1 MADDLHEF
9 LTDLMHEVA
18 AAATATGALTRTV
31 LVENLA
37 SRLVESEELQ
47 DWSPCHFEGRG
58 SRNRLL
64 ELDGYSTEELELDG
78 TLQVLV
84 VVQRDGA
91 SVETLSTAD
100 VTSAFGRALAFVTD
114 ARDGVLHEELEPSTP
129 AADLARA
136 IYDARDDVR
145 TIRIVVLSNGS
156 LGPRFREVGR
166 SAVDSIRVEQ
176 HIWDLARFQKLAA
189 TGGHEPI
196 ELDVAALAPG
206 GLPALSAGIG
216 STDYGAYLC
225 VVPGSFLA
233 DVYEEYGSRV
243 LEGNV
248 RSFLSAR
255 GNVNKGLRTTI
266 LSQPERF
273 FAFNNGITATAARVD
288 LAPDGRIIRM
298 LDLQIVNGGQTTAS
312 LFNAR
317 KKDKASLDGI
327 FVQMKLSVLPAD
339 LALAMVP
346 EIARYANTQNK
357 VSEAD
362 LFANHPFNRRIE
374 EISRKQWAP
383 AKPGSNQMTRW
394 FYERAR
400 AQFQTEQ
407 IKLTDSGR
415 KAFLIQNPKDQ
426 VITKTDLA
434 KFENTWLKLPHI
446 VSAGAQKN
454 FLKYAERV
462 GGDEGEYEKH
472 PAEFNER
479 WFRHVVA
486 KAILFH
492 STERIVSDAAWYQN
506 AYRANVV
513 TYAIARLAL
522 LVEEKFPGQV
532 LDLDQ
537 IWKAQSLAEPIAT
550 QLEDIGEIVLD
561 VLMSPPVEGANVTEW
576 AKKEMCW
583 KKVAA
588 RAAPVVPELRQYLKA
603 ADDERGDR
611 RDARGEEREEGVI
624 NLLTEAV
631 KLGAGGFW
639 ARAAAW
645 PASKL
650 VLSRLELGILNTAAS
665 RGPTWVPSD
674 AQAKHLMSAAKKLTD
689 EGFEGGRR

>member
-1 MADDLHEF
+1 MTDDIEEF
-9 LTDLMHEVA
+9 LKDLTQEVA
-18 AAATATGALTRTV
+18 ASATATGALTRTV
-31 LVENLA
+31 LVEKLA
-37 SRLVESEELQ
+37 KRLVEGEELQ
-47 DWSPCHFEGRG
+47 DWVPCFFEGRG
-58 SRNRLL
+58 SNNRIL
-64 ELDGYSTEELELDG
+64 ELDGYSTEDLELDG
-78 TLQVLV
+78 TLKLIIVA
-84 VVQRDGA
+84 QRDGA
-91 SVETLSTAD
+91 RVETLSTAD
-100 VTSAFGRALAFVTD
+100 VNATFGRALAFATD

-129 AADLARA
+129 AADLARV
-136 IYDARDDVR
+136 IHDARDD
-145 TIRIVVLSNGS
+145 IRKIRVVVLSNGS

-166 SAVDSIRVEQ
+166 SKIGSIGVEL

-189 TGGHEPI
+189 SGGHEPI
-196 ELDVAALAPG
+196 ELDVAALVPG
-206 GLPALSAGIG
+206 GLPALPAGIG
-216 STDYGAYLC
+216 ETDYGAYLC

-233 DVYEEYGSRV
+233 DVYEEYGSRL

-273 FAFNNGITATAARVD
+273 FAFNNGITATAERVD
-288 LAPDGRIIRM
+288 LGPNGQIVRM

-317 KKDKASLDGI
+317 RRDKAPLDGI
-327 FVQMKLSVLPAD
+327 FVQMKLSVLPHD
-339 LALAMVP
+339 LAIALVP

-383 AKPGSNQMTRW
+383 AKAGSNQMTRW

-407 IKLTDSGR
+407 IKLTDKER
-415 KAFLIQNPKDQ
+415 RAFLIQNPKDQ

-434 KFENTWLKLPHI
+434 KFENTWLRLPHV

-454 FLKYAERV
+454 FLKYSERV
-462 GGDEGEYEKH
+462 GGEEGEYEKH
-472 PAEFNER
+472 SDDFNER
-479 WFRHVVA
+479 WFRHLVA
-486 KAILFH
+486 KAILFRT
-492 STERIVSDAAWYQN
+492 TERIVSEAGWYQN

-522 LVEEKFPGQV
+522 LIEEKFPGEV

-537 IWKAQSLAEPIAT
+537 IWKTQSLPDAVT
-550 QLEDIGEIVLD
+550 NQLERIGEAVLK

-576 AKKEMCW
+576 AKKEACW
-583 KKVAA
+583 KLVAA
-588 RAAPVVPELRQYLKA
+588 SRVPVLPELRRHLKA
-603 ADDERGDR
+603 ANDERADR
-611 RDARGEEREEGVI
+611 RGARGEEREAGAI

-631 KLGAGGFW
+631 KLGADGFW
-639 ARAAAW
+639 TRAAAW
-645 PASKL
+645 PAARL
-650 VLSRLELGILNTAAS
+650 ALSRLELSIVNTAAS
-665 RGPTWVPSD
+665 RGPKWVPSD
-674 AQAKHLMSAAKKLTD
+674 AQAKQLISAARKLRD
-689 EGFEGGRR
+689 EGFE

>member
-1 MADDLHEF
+1 MTGDIGEF
-9 LTDLMHEVA
+9 LTELTQEVA
-18 AAATATGALTRTV
+18 AKATATGALTRTV

-47 DWSPCHFEGRG
+47 DWAPCFFEGRG
-58 SRNRLL
+58 SRNRAL

-78 TLQVLV
+78 TFQILV

-91 SVETLSTAD
+91 TIETLSTAD
-100 VTSAFGRALAFVTD
+100 VSAAFARALAFVTD

-129 AADLARA
+129 AADLARV
-136 IYDARDDVR
+136 IYNARDAIR
-145 TIRIVVLSNGS
+145 TIRVVVLSNGS

-166 SAVDSIRVEQ
+166 SAIDSIRVEQ

-196 ELDVAALAPG
+196 ELDVGAIVPG
-206 GLPALSAGIG
+206 GLPALSASIG
-216 STDYGAYLC
+216 STEYGAYLC

-255 GNVNKGLRTTI
+255 GNVNKGLRSTI

-288 LAPDGRIIRM
+288 LAPNGRIVRM

-317 KKDKASLDGI
+317 KKDKATLDGI

-339 LALAMVP
+339 LALALVP

-374 EISRKQWAP
+374 EISRKLWAP
-383 AKPGSNQMTRW
+383 ARAGSNQMSHW

-407 IKLTDSGR
+407 IKLTDAAR
-415 KAFLIQNPKDQ
+415 KAFLLQNPKEQ

-434 KFENTWLKLPHI
+434 KFENTWLRLPHV

-462 GGDEGEYEKH
+462 GGDEGEYAKH
-472 PAEFNER
+472 AADFNER

-486 KAILFH
+486 KAILFR
-492 STERIVSDAAWYQN
+492 STERIVSEAAWYQN

-522 LVEEKFPGQV
+522 LVEEEHPGEV

-537 IWKAQSLAEPIAT
+537 IWKAQSLPDAVAN
-550 QLEDIGEIVLD
+550 QLERIGQLVLR

-576 AKKEMCW
+576 AKKEACW
-583 KKVAA
+583 KQVAA
-588 RAAPVVPELRQYLKA
+588 SRVQVLPELRRHLKA

-611 RDARGEEREEGVI
+611 RDARDEERETGVI
-624 NLLTEAV
+624 NLLTEVV
-631 KLGAGGFW
+631 KLGADGFW
-639 ARAAAW
+639 TRAAAW
-645 PASKL
+645 PLSML
-650 VLSRLELGILNTAAS
+650 VLSRKELGIVNTAAS
-665 RGPTWVPSD
+665 RGPHWVPSD
-674 AQAKHLMSAAKKLTD
+674 AQVKNLIAAAGKLKS
-689 EGFEGGRR
+689 EGLK